1 MYVQEFSLLSGADER
16 YLATGLK
23 LPVVLQYNP
32 KAPGKHCGEIE
43 VYVNEKLSIA
53 VPIQA

>member
-1 MYVQEFSLLSGADER
+1 MQEFALLNGADER
-16 YLATGLK
+16 YLAAGLK

-32 KAPGKHCGEIE
+32 KAPGKHCGDIE
-43 VYVNEKLSIA
+43 VYVNEKLNIT